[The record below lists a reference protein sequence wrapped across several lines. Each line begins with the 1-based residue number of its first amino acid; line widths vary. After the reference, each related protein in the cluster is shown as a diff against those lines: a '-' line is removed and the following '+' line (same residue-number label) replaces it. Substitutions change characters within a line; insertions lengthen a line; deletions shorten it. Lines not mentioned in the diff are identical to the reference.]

1 MANTLSAKKRIRQ
14 NARRRLRNRSRKKQ
28 VRVQM
33 KKLSAFMDA
42 RNIAGAEA
50 ALRETIQTLD
60 RVAAKGTLHRNTVA
74 RKKSRL
80 MRKLNALK
88 APAPAPA

>member
-1 MANTLSAKKRIRQ
+1 VANTLSAKKRIRQ
-14 NARRRLRNRSRKKQ
+14 TAKRRLRNRSRKKQ
-28 VRVQM
+28 VRVQI
-33 KKLSAFMDA
+33 KKLAALMDA
-42 RNIAGAEA
+42 KNIPGAES
-50 ALRETIQTLD
+50 ALRTTIQTLD

-88 APAPAPA
+88 APAAA